1 MRHPFR
7 PAARGSIPLG
17 TCLLAA
23 FGLAL
28 TGNPGLRAQDRPGVG
43 ERLLL
48 LPGQERVR
56 TRTFNYRRGG
66 PTTAVLLDHDDRG
79 EQDLQFARTVR
90 AVLGVTPFVQ
100 DFPEGFV
107 PPAAETFEGT
117 DLILVTARRLAN
129 DPPCQ
134 RALCRWVE
142 RGGCLWVMLDRV
154 DADVAARLAGD
165 GAGFQVVDRTSP
177 TAVNFQGRAAGAGGA
192 APELE

>member
-28 TGNPGLRAQDRPGVG
+28 TGNPGLRAQDRPGEPVRLSGLTPGGARTHLTDGWGTLALTLTNPNPEGRDARVLVFFSGQPDVQYGRDVWIPARSILSAWMPLGPPADQPGTPSSRELEVLLYDRTGVG

-66 PTTAVLLDHDDRG
+66 PTTAVLLD
-79 EQDLQFARTVR
+79 
-90 AVLGVTPFVQ
+90 P
-100 DFPEGFV
+100 
-107 PPAAETFEGT
+107 
-117 DLILVTARRLAN
+117 
-129 DPPCQ
+129 
-134 RALCRWVE
+134 
-142 RGGCLWVMLDRV
+142 
-154 DADVAARLAGD
+154 
-165 GAGFQVVDRTSP
+165 
-177 TAVNFQGRAAGAGGA
+177 
-192 APELE
+192 